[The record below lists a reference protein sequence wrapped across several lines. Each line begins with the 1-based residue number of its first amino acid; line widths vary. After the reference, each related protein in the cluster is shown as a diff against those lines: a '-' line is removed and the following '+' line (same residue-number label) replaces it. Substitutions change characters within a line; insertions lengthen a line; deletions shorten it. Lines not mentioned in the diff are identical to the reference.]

1 MRLGLGRLFGHLP
14 LATFFVDD
22 FLEEFTHD
30 VVLVLA
36 QLYLE
41 LGTEQSAP
49 TGLDG
54 ELAPAWQEGHQFAP
68 VQTVSVADCQN
79 GVLLC

>member
-1 MRLGLGRLFGHLP
+1 MGWLLDHLP
-14 LATFFVDD
+14 LATLFVDD

-36 QLYLE
+36 ELDLE

-49 TGLDG
+49 TCFDG
-54 ELAPAWQEGHQFAP
+54 ELASAWEEGHQFVP
-68 VQTVSVADCQN
+68 VQTVSVSDCQN
-79 GVLLC
+79 GVLFC